1 MKIVIVCNSCSLTI
15 SNYFDHLLVGISKS
29 LTAAER
35 NRLGLRAD
43 DEHGEGRQAGLNAK
57 EFLGRCLEMLF
68 SQMFELVNVNISLI
82 VFGFALYTNIP
93 VIQ

>member
-1 MKIVIVCNSCSLTI
+1 MLSSLLFANMCLF
-15 SNYFDHLLVGISKS
+15 SPFSPHYFDNAGISKS

-57 EFLGRCLEMLF
+57 EFLGKHAFDSCVL
-68 SQMFELVNVNISLI
+68 
-82 VFGFALYTNIP
+82 
-93 VIQ
+93 